1 MNFWKW
7 LRRLREGKD
16 AFAVL
21 RERLEHFRDLVDK
34 NNQVLEL
41 IAGAGE
47 MLGGEYVFD
56 SQYLK
61 TLARDLENAVRG
73 VVYDLNGVTGNR
85 YPELVD
91 TLRRIAE
98 DVHNIYESKV
108 IVGTT
113 DYVIPLADIDEDLTD
128 VAGAKMARLAAI
140 EKRLGCRVP
149 AGFVITT
156 YACQHLLMEAR
167 IDRYVERT
175 FAEPELFDEA
185 MFEASSAELSAR
197 VLGLKLPRDLQR
209 AIARE
214 VARLEKRS
222 GCSSFAVRSSAL
234 GEDSELSFAGQ
245 FTTVLGVPAD
255 GVVDAY
261 KEVLA
266 SLYSTGVMR
275 YRQSHNL
282 HPARGL
288 MAVGCLC
295 MVPARAGGVLHSLI
309 PTRPEADLM
318 TVSAARGLG
327 KTVVEGSQPVD
338 RFEIARQAPHEVVS
352 RHVATKSMMLVQ
364 GSGRGV
370 ELAEIGEQAR
380 SQPAVSDAQLATLA
394 AVSLQIEKSMKC
406 AVDVEWA
413 IDERGE
419 LVILQARPLRIE
431 RHAVPSASDV
441 TEIVGRFPVL
451 LSGRGTVACNGIGY
465 GRVRV
470 VIDDDSMRDLP
481 ADPVLV
487 ARTSSPRLA
496 AVLAHASAVVTDVG
510 TSTGHLA
517 AIAREFR
524 VPAIV
529 DTGIATQVLQDGD
542 EVTVDAEANVVYRGK
557 VKALLD
563 HQLLRSST
571 FEESQEFRLL
581 RRMFKK
587 VAPLNLRDP
596 QSRDFTAASC
606 STYHDIIRFAHEM
619 AVRELSEGTWVD
631 PSVRNRYVRRLA
643 LTVPLDLVL
652 IDIGGAVSSSDEHKT
667 IKPESVVSAP
677 LRSLLD
683 GLTAK
688 GVWVTAP
695 AQMDAN
701 AFMASATRSAPW
713 LGPAAS
719 RPQINLAIA
728 SREYLNLSLRL
739 GFHFNIV
746 DCYVGANRNDNYIYF
761 RFTGGVTEL
770 TRRSRR
776 AVLLQRILETNDFVV
791 EGSGDL
797 VIGRIKKISA
807 EAIHERMEMVGRL
820 IGFTRQLDI
829 MLNDD
834 AVVERCFDN
843 FMSGHYDL
851 FSC

>member
-1 MNFWKW
+1 MSIWKL
-7 LRRLREGKD
+7 LRRLSERKD
-16 AFAVL
+16 AFILL
-21 RERLEHFRDLVDK
+21 RERLEHFRDLVEK

-73 VVYDLNGVTGNR
+73 VVYDLNGVTGDR

-98 DVHNIYESKV
+98 DVQNIYESKV
-108 IVGTT
+108 VVGKT
-113 DYVIPLADIDEDLTD
+113 DYVIPLADVDDDFTD
-128 VAGAKMARLAAI
+128 VVGAKMARLATI

-149 AGFVITT
+149 GGFVITT
-156 YACQHLLMEAR
+156 YACQHLLEEAG
-167 IDRYVERT
+167 IDRYVEDT
-175 FAEPELFDEA
+175 FSQPEKFDDALFA
-185 MFEASSAELSAR
+185 AASAELRER
-197 VLGLKLPRDLQR
+197 VLNLKLPRDLQR

-214 VARLEKRS
+214 AARLEKRS
-222 GCSSFAVRSSAL
+222 GCTSFAVRSSAL
-234 GEDSELSFAGQ
+234 GEDSELTFAGQ

-266 SLYSTGVMR
+266 SLYSTGVMA

-318 TVSAARGLG
+318 IVSAARGLG

-338 RFEIARQAPHEVVS
+338 RFEIARQPPHQVVS
-352 RHVATKSMMLVQ
+352 RRVAAKLLMLVQ
-364 GSGRGV
+364 SGSRGV
-370 ELAEIGEQAR
+370 ELAQVGEQAR
-380 SQPAVSDAQLATLA
+380 SQPAVSDSQLANLA

-413 IDERGE
+413 IDGGGE

-431 RHAVPSASDV
+431 PHTSSGARDVSDS
-441 TEIVGRFPVL
+441 VGRFPVL

-470 VIDDDSMRDLP
+470 VTDDDSMKDLP
-481 ADPVLV
+481 ADLVLV

-529 DTGIATQVLQDGD
+529 DTGIATQVLSDDD
-542 EVTVDAEANVVYRGK
+542 EVTVDAEANVVYRGR

-571 FEESQEFRLL
+571 FEESHEFRLL

-619 AVRELSEGTWVD
+619 AVRELAEGTWVD
-631 PSVRNRYVRRLA
+631 TSVRSRYVRRIDLHI
-643 LTVPLDLVL
+643 PLDLVL
-652 IDIGGAVSSSDEHKT
+652 IDIGGAVSATDEHKT
-667 IKPESVVSAP
+667 IQPDSIVSAP
-677 LRSLLD
+677 LQSLLE

-688 GVWVTAP
+688 GVWATAP

-713 LGPAAS
+713 LGPASS
-719 RPQINLAIA
+719 RPQVNLAIA

-746 DCYVGANRNDNYIYF
+746 DCFLGTNRNDNYIYF

-776 AVLLQRILETNDFVV
+776 ARLLKRILETHDFVV
-791 EGSGDL
+791 DGSGDL
-797 VIGRIKKISA
+797 VVGRIKKISA
-807 EAIHERMEMVGRL
+807 EAIHERMRMVGRL

-834 AVVERCFDN
+834 AVVDRCFEN
-843 FMSGHYDL
+843 FISGHYDL
-851 FSC
+851 LSC

>member
-1 MNFWKW
+1 VKLRQW
-7 LRRLREGKD
+7 LRRLHTRKD
-16 AFAVL
+16 AFVLL
-21 RERLEHFRDLVDK
+21 RERLDHFRDLVEK

-61 TLARDLENAVRG
+61 TLARDLENAVRD
-73 VVYDLNGVTGNR
+73 VVYDLNGVTGDR
-85 YPELVD
+85 YPELAD

-98 DVHNIYESKV
+98 DVQNIYESRV
-108 IVGTT
+108 IVGET
-113 DYVIPLADIDEDLTD
+113 DFVIPLAEIDEDLID

-140 EKRLGCRVP
+140 EKRIGCRVP
-149 AGFVITT
+149 PGFVITT
-156 YACQHLLMEAR
+156 YACQHLLAEAG
-167 IDRYVERT
+167 IDRYVEDR
-175 FAEPELFDEA
+175 FAQPELNSEELFA
-185 MFEASSAELSAR
+185 AASEQLQDR
-197 VLGLKLPRDLQR
+197 ILNLKLPRDLQR

-214 VARLEKRS
+214 AARLARHS
-222 GCSSFAVRSSAL
+222 GCSRFAVRSSAL

-245 FTTVLGVPAD
+245 FTTVLGVPPE
-255 GVVDAY
+255 GVVEAY

-318 TVSAARGLG
+318 AVSAAHGLG
-327 KTVVEGSQPVD
+327 KTVVDGSQPVD
-338 RFEIARQAPHEVVS
+338 RFELSRRPPHAVVS
-352 RHVATKSMMLVQ
+352 RKVSTKSRRLVQ
-364 GSGRGV
+364 RSDRGV
-370 ELAEIGEQAR
+370 ELAEVGEEAR
-380 SQPAVSDAQLATLA
+380 TEPAIRDRELAVLA
-394 AVSLQIEKSMKC
+394 EVALRVEKSMKC

-413 IDERGE
+413 VDAGGE

-431 RHAVPSASDV
+431 AHAVSGATDV
-441 TEIVGRFPVL
+441 SEVVGSFPVL
-451 LSGRGTVACNGIGY
+451 LRGRGTVACNGIGS
-465 GRVRV
+465 GRVRLV
-470 VIDDDSMRDLP
+470 GDEDSVEDLP
-481 ADPVLV
+481 EDAVLV
-487 ARTSSPRLA
+487 ARTSTPRLA
-496 AVLAHASAVVTDVG
+496 AALARAAAVVTDVG

-524 VPAIV
+524 IPAIV
-529 DTGIATQVLQDGD
+529 DTGIATQVLHEGD
-542 EVTVDAEANVVYRGK
+542 EVTVDAEASVVYRGR

-581 RRMFKK
+581 RRMFKR

-596 QSRDFTAASC
+596 QSREFAAANC
-606 STYHDIIRFAHEM
+606 TTYHDIIRFAHEM

-643 LTVPLDLVL
+643 LSIPLDLVL
-652 IDIGGAVSSSDEHKT
+652 IDIGGAVLSSEEHKT
-667 IKPESVVSAP
+667 VQPEGIASAP
-677 LRSLLD
+677 LRSLLA
-683 GLTAK
+683 GLTAE

-713 LGPAAS
+713 LGPASS
-719 RPQINLAIA
+719 RPQVNLAIA
-728 SREYLNLSLRL
+728 SPEYLNLSLRL

-746 DCYVGANRNDNYIYF
+746 DCYLGANRNDNYIYF

-776 AVLLQRILETNDFVV
+776 AALLKRILESHDFVV

-807 EAIHERMEMVGRL
+807 EAIRARMEMVGRL

-834 AVVERCFDN
+834 AVVDRCFN
-843 FMSGHYDL
+843 TFMSGRYDL